1 MTSEE
6 RFTTYKGLELGEEE
20 TKGVKEELA
29 INKELLRLLFI
40 D

>member
-1 MTSEE
+1 MKSEE
-6 RFTTYKGLELGEEE
+6 RFTTYEGLELGEEE